1 MSQSP
6 HASASTSVVGKATDV
21 ITNSYDFFII
31 GLEDDCIFTS
41 IEKNAYEKLLN
52 EEAYIRNLFEKRSL
66 CISEYE
72 IAKDAYNELLR
83 NNRAHNSR
91 AYLLDDAARKLD
103 EKRNNLYEI
112 DTKLNNDVTAQSSEK
127 KEDSAK
133 SVSKIATA
141 GNNLKE
147 IIVARKDGGTRK
159 TLVRSSLMANHF
171 RTYPLRTSADL
182 GRGQKSFIKNNKI
195 DWDEFKSQ
203 YKASNI
209 SRKLKSEMP
218 WVGDWIKSCN
228 KDVVM
233 LKFAAACNTEI
244 DAGISAQ
251 LNFSAE
257 AQFLRAATSLS
268 WTYEYDL
275 KKGRLSTKIDGGV
288 YATLAEAKSTAS
300 FMAPRNGITLRLA
313 DIYLGVIRAS
323 ITVAGSAGVGAA
335 ITGSLFID
343 VDASGK
349 TISKLPSTIRSI
361 RSTEPGSVADL
372 SGLPGGKA
380 GVSGSAFA
388 GVSADAS
395 IAGALE
401 WKSPEV
407 VNGKENEFKALAS
420 IKPGLSATAGIG
432 GELEYYF
439 DFTDGVFR
447 IFCKAALC
455 IGIGGKGN
463 IGFEVDT
470 NQIGNFMVCA
480 YHQVCSSKLIASAR
494 ASLALA
500 ALSLGYLES
509 GIEAVYDMTIEWYND
524 IITDWGIESKRI
536 EIMQNINENPDIL
549 KYTVPAAKGIL
560 IYLLMN
566 SAWWAGVR
574 PSNNVDSLR
583 DLRVGSNPRK
593 RAIISIFT
601 WVQSK
606 EEFREVMRHIKESI
620 DSPSIYW
627 KEGFNKVSDFLGK
640 WEWLP
645 AFTAPYVGSDYEG
658 NLQRFYERLHEKHPV
673 GYPVIR
679 NNMEEY
685 LARTELAPGY
695 IYPLLDDRSDFRQ
708 QMLAQARAHH
718 DENIV

>member
-6 HASASTSVVGKATDV
+6 HASASTSVAGKATDV

-112 DTKLNNDVTAQSSEK
+112 DAKLNNDVAAQSSEK

-133 SVSKIATA
+133 PVSKIATA

-233 LKFAAACNTEI
+233 LKFATACNTEI

-335 ITGSLFID
+335 IAGSLFID

-388 GVSADAS
+388 GVSVDAS

-480 YHQVCSSKLIASAR
+480 YHQVCSSKLIASAT
-494 ASLALA
+494 AAVALA
-500 ALSLGYLES
+500 ALSLSHLAS
-509 GIEAVYDMTIEWYND
+509 DTNDMTVRWYSN
-524 IITDWGIESKRI
+524 IMGAWESESKRI
-536 EIMQNINENPDIL
+536 EIMQNITANPDIL
-549 KYTVPAAKGIL
+549 KYTVPAAKGVL
-560 IYLLMN
+560 IHLLMN
-566 SAWWAGVR
+566 SGWWAGVR
-574 PSNNVDSLR
+574 PSNNVDSLQDWR
-583 DLRVGSNPRK
+583 LGSNPRK

-606 EEFREVMRHIKESI
+606 EEFREIMRNIKERIS
-620 DSPSIYW
+620 SPSIYW
-627 KEGFNKVSDFLGK
+627 EKGFNQVSDFLGK
-640 WEWLP
+640 WETFLTRWS
-645 AFTAPYVGSDYEG
+645 APYLGSDYEG

-679 NNMEEY
+679 NNMDEY
-685 LARTELAPGY
+685 LART
-695 IYPLLDDRSDFRQ
+695 
-708 QMLAQARAHH
+708 
-718 DENIV
+718 